1 MVASSSRCLA
11 RSSFRRTLIFF
22 LFSLS
27 SFCSLLRS
35 LRNRERGAEGAFS
48 RRFQRLRRTTTATR
62 RLTSEKTSAS
72 KVGSQSPLVAF
83 LERSPFERASKCRCV
98 VSLASKFCT
107 HTTALFFFIIIT
119 TQAMY
124 NAEKRGKRQVLV
136 RPVSK
141 VVIKFLQVMQKH
153 GTYLLLVMFFLF
165 SGRTSDPNGIF
176 PGSLA
181 QAFRWCSFQRSL
193 FLIAD
198 GEKRNEGRDGVRR
211 RRSRALCRGKKRER
225 ERKRG

>member
-1 MVASSSRCLA
+1 MVASSRCLA
-11 RSSFRRTLIFF
+11 RSFRRLIFF
-22 LFSLS
+22 LFSLLLLL
-27 SFCSLLRS
+27 SFALSAEP
-35 LRNRERGAEGAFS
+35 REGGGGGFLETFS
-48 RRFQRLRRTTTATR
+48 TPSTNDDCDATTDFR
-62 RLTSEKTSAS
+62 EEEKTSLS
-72 KVGSQSPLVAF
+72 KVGSQSLLVAS
-83 LERSPFERASKCRCV
+83 LERSPFERSSKCRCV

-181 QAFRWCSFQRSL
+181 RAFRWCSFQRSL

>member
-1 MVASSSRCLA
+1 MVASSRCLA
-11 RSSFRRTLIFF
+11 RSFRRLIFAFFFVFSPPLLLSFALSAEPREGGGGGF
-22 LFSLS
+22 LETFSTPLTKDS
-27 SFCSLLRS
+27 
-35 LRNRERGAEGAFS
+35 
-48 RRFQRLRRTTTATR
+48 ATR
-62 RLTSEKTSAS
+62 RPPSETPAS

-83 LERSPFERASKCRCV
+83 LERSPFELSSKCRCV

-107 HTTALFFFIIIT
+107 HTTALFFCIIIT

-181 QAFRWCSFQRSL
+181 RAFRWCSFQRSL